1 MSVRPLHFNA
11 FIWPNGYH
19 ESAWRVVED
28 DVRDVLGLAYYTG
41 IARIAERG
49 LMDSIFLADNIAIAE
64 YRATYLPQTQF
75 DPISVLSAL
84 AAVTS
89 RIGLIGTGST
99 TYSKP
104 WELARRFATLDHL
117 SGGRAGW
124 NIVTTITPLAAAAFG
139 EPAHPGHAD
148 RYARA
153 HEFVDLVTRAWD
165 SWADDAVV
173 GDRANGVW
181 ADRSKLHDPRFH
193 GKYYDSEGV
202 LPFPRSPQGHP
213 VLVQAGQSAAGVG
226 LAARYAELVFS
237 GPPSLEAAVAFR
249 ADLHAQV
256 TAAGRDPAQA
266 LVLPA
271 LMVTLGGTEAEAQAR
286 ARRLEELMS
295 PEFRWQNALYTAGLD
310 PDAFDPDAPLPAE
323 LWAGQAAPSSRAE
336 QLFAIARSR
345 PDASLREVAQQ
356 ITGGAGQMHFI
367 GTPEQLAAHA
377 IAWQDAGAVDGFTIM
392 GSTLPYELTAFV
404 DHVVPILQRQG
415 RFRTEYAGP
424 TLRDHL
430 GLQRPAGHASHGSL
444 SGRLRGL
451 HNSCDRLP
459 DLDDVGGQ
467 HQPGGGAEVEGV
479 VGYAGRDEEAVAWV
493 E

>member
-1 MSVRPLHFNA
+1 MNVRPLHFNA

-19 ESAWRVVED
+19 ESAWRVVDD
-28 DVRDVLGLAYYTG
+28 DVRGVLGLSYYTG
-41 IARIAERG
+41 IGQIAERG

-64 YRATYLPQTQF
+64 YRATHLPQTQF

-124 NIVTTITPLAAAAFG
+124 NIVTTVTPLAAANFG
-139 EPAHPGHAD
+139 EPAHPDHAD

-153 HEFVDLVTRAWD
+153 HEFVDVVTRAWD
-165 SWADDAVV
+165 SWEDDAVI
-173 GDRANGVW
+173 GDREHGVW
-181 ADRSKLHDPRFH
+181 ADRGKLHAPRFH
-193 GKYYDSEGV
+193 GQYYDAEGV
-202 LPFPRSPQGHP
+202 LPFPRSPQGRP

-237 GPPSLEAAVAFR
+237 GPPSLAAAAAFR
-249 ADLHAQV
+249 TGLHTQV
-256 TAAGRDPAQA
+256 TAAGRDPAQV

-286 ARRLEELMS
+286 ARRLEELAS

-310 PDAFDPDAPLPAE
+310 PDAFDPDAPLPAG
-323 LWAGQAAPSSRAE
+323 LWAGQSAPSSRAE
-336 QLFAIARSR
+336 QLYAAARAQ

-356 ITGGAGQMHFI
+356 VTGGAGQTHFV
-367 GTPEQLAAHA
+367 GTPEQLAAHV

-415 RFRTEYAGP
+415 RFRTEYTGP

-430 GLQRPAGHASHGSL
+430 GLQRPAVPASQV
-444 SGRLRGL
+444 RR
-451 HNSCDRLP
+451 
-459 DLDDVGGQ
+459 
-467 HQPGGGAEVEGV
+467 
-479 VGYAGRDEEAVAWV
+479 
-493 E
+493 

>member
-1 MSVRPLHFNA
+1 MSARPLHFNA

-19 ESAWRVVED
+19 ESAWRVVPD
-28 DVRDVLGLAYYTG
+28 DVRGVLGLAYYAD

-84 AAVTS
+84 AAVTG

-124 NIVTTITPLAAAAFG
+124 NIVTTVTPLAAAAFG
-139 EPAHPGHAD
+139 EAAHPEHAD

-153 HEFVDLVTRAWD
+153 HEFVDVVTRAWD
-165 SWADDAVV
+165 SWEDDAVV
-173 GDRANGVW
+173 GDRENGVW
-181 ADRSKLHDPRFH
+181 ADRGKLHDPRFH

-237 GPPSLEAAVAFR
+237 GPPSLAAAAAFR

-256 TAAGRDPAQA
+256 TAAGRDPAQV

-271 LMVTLGGTEAEAQAR
+271 LMVTLGGTEAQAQAR
-286 ARRLEELMS
+286 ARRLDELMS

-323 LWAGQAAPSSRAE
+323 LWTGKAAPSSRAE
-336 QLFAIARSR
+336 QLFAAARAR

-356 ITGGAGQMHFI
+356 ITGGAGQMHFT
-367 GTPEQLAAHA
+367 GTPEQLAAHV

-415 RFRTEYAGP
+415 RFRTEYTGH

-430 GLQRPAGHASHGSL
+430 GLPRPAVRASQARS
-444 SGRLRGL
+444 
-451 HNSCDRLP
+451 
-459 DLDDVGGQ
+459 
-467 HQPGGGAEVEGV
+467 
-479 VGYAGRDEEAVAWV
+479 
-493 E
+493 